1 MYNKKIG
8 FVVMLACLGMWVAPS
23 FAADASDD
31 GGEQAVKTKPAK
43 KSKSRKKKQSGPV
56 FKLDRVRVETG
67 MFLDNAAPAT
77 NNYAH
82 LAASMEWKLSRSLE
96 IQLGA
101 RVDGSLQTSPN
112 ANRLRADYTENF
124 VRWRGEGIRFTAG
137 TQNITWGRTDEF
149 PPTDQLSRVDL
160 TRFNLDPLADRR
172 RAVPALRLEKFTED
186 YKLDTVWVPVFQPAE
201 LPPWE
206 SVWHPV
212 DRTNGRMLGVAPDP
226 VFSYLVKNGSFAED
240 RGGAGGGGFR
250 LTRTGGS
257 FDWGL
262 SLQRARRSTPYYR
275 LNPDFRT
282 NLAANAGNYALALA
296 ATSGPTF
303 TAVHPMSTV
312 VGGELEFQ
320 GAGATWRM
328 EATRSSD
335 IPATTQDL
343 RYLLV
348 PATDVVAGM
357 DYFPGDADTRI
368 TLQLASHHLS
378 TSESLVERKTF
389 NAVTGEVEHPFDGD
403 RWRFNLRFLAGLNH
417 RDNYVNPKLTYR
429 GFEPHEFYL
438 AGHFYG
444 GDDQSLGGYHRNHD
458 MVVLGWQVRY

>member
-1 MYNKKIG
+1 MHKKKIG
-8 FVVMLACLGMWVAPS
+8 SAILAACLSLTTAS
-23 FAADASDD
+23 LFAAE
-31 GGEQAVKTKPAK
+31 EQDPDMDQGAKAKPAK
-43 KSKSRKKKQSGPV
+43 KTKKRKQKESGPV
-56 FKLDRVRVETG
+56 FKLDRAKLETG

-82 LAASMEWKLSRSLE
+82 LSASLEWKLSRELE

-101 RVDGSLQTSPN
+101 RVDGSLQTSPD
-112 ANRLRADYTENF
+112 AHRLRADYTENF
-124 VRWRGEGIRFTAG
+124 LRWRGDGFRFTAG
-137 TQNITWGRTDEF
+137 AQNITWGRTDEI

-160 TRFNLDPLADRR
+160 TRFTLDPLAERR
-172 RAVPALRLEKFTED
+172 RAVPALRLENFLGE
-186 YKLDTVWVPVFQPAE
+186 YKLDSVWVPSLQPAE

-212 DRTNGRMLGVAPDP
+212 DRTRGRMLGVAPDP
-226 VFSYLVKNGSFAED
+226 VFGYVVQNGTFAEEKS
-240 RGGAGGGGFR
+240 GAGGGGFR

-257 FDWGL
+257 VDWGV

-282 NLAANAGNYALALA
+282 NLALNAGDPVLALA

-303 TAVHPMSTV
+303 TAVHPMSTIL
-312 VGGELEFQ
+312 GGELEFQ
-320 GAGATWRM
+320 TGGATWRM

-335 IPATTQDL
+335 VPVTTQDL

-348 PATDVVAGM
+348 PATDVVAGVEF
-357 DYFPGDADTRI
+357 FPGDADTRV
-368 TLQLASHHLS
+368 TLQLASHRFS

-389 NAVTGEVEHPFDGD
+389 NAVTGDIEHPFAGD
-403 RWRFNLRFLAGLNH
+403 RWRLNVRLLAGLNH
-417 RDNYVNPKLTYR
+417 RDNYVSPKLTYR

-444 GDDQSLGGYHRNHD
+444 GDEQGLGGYHRNHD